1 MASSAFTL
9 VCTTLLTLS
18 VATAFA
24 QTSTVT
30 VGPNGVSSN
39 STNKDGKPCRV
50 VESDDAN
57 KTGSMSSS
65 VTAGDGK
72 VHSSTTGG
80 PSVTTRSGDGS
91 ASSTSSSSA
100 SSSSDGTTMTTT
112 GDGDCVVTVPKG
124 KK

>member
-1 MASSAFTL
+1 MPSSAL
-9 VCTTLLTLS
+9 SLLCTSLLTLAA
-18 VATAFA
+18 VTVHA

-30 VGPNGVSSN
+30 TGPNGVSSRT
-39 STNKDGKPCRV
+39 TNKDGKPCRV

-57 KTGSMSSS
+57 KTGSLSSS

-72 VHSSTTGG
+72 VQSSTTGG

-91 ASSTSSSSA
+91 ASTSSSGA
-100 SSSSDGTTMTTT
+100 SSSSNGTTMTTT
-112 GDGDCVVTVPKG
+112 SDGDCVVTVPKG